1 MRDPATSAWTGRR
14 LGVYQLQERI
24 GTGGMGEVYRA
35 RDTRLGRDVAVKI
48 LPRALITDP
57 DRRSRLEGEA
67 RILAALNHP
76 NIATIHGIEESD
88 GVRALVMEL
97 VEGPTLADRIAQ
109 GPIRLTEACALAAQ
123 IAKGLEAAH
132 ERGIIHRDLKPA
144 NIKVRSDG
152 TVKVLDFGLAKLSET
167 AWRSDAVRAV
177 ADSDAPTTAGPART
191 QAGAI
196 LGTPAYMSPEHAS
209 GQAIDKRTDIWA
221 FGCVVYEMLTG
232 VPAFRGET
240 TSDTLGRIFAGPP
253 DWGALP
259 DNTPEQIRNVL
270 LRCLVRDSNQRLRD
284 IGEAR
289 ITLEDSVF
297 GLREEARK
305 KNPGAVSS
313 KPKVTWASSSRLALI
328 ALMVLLASLFTIGV
342 VLVSR
347 SPQSTIEPPAS
358 EGIVSADAS
367 ARSRDELIGILEG
380 RAQRIL
386 SEMDQARDQMTGEQA
401 ESLGQGDR
409 PSAPDLEQRTV
420 LELHRADLR
429 DLERIRALFEQLH
442 RKHIEALRGQ
452 LWVLAHE
459 IEVEIYH
466 LLYLYE
472 PFRQLVVPT
481 VPNPSGAAT
490 ESIRNRLGL
499 DRLEVRDR
507 RLVVP
512 LLATAFRVEGMFL
525 RTQMESY
532 PASEI
537 RPPVRVNGC
546 VFDRVK
552 AMVRNPIASPSTPT
566 EELPCKP
573 DDASTGGTLAPT
585 PPPLSEYKTWLQL
598 SKGMP
603 AETVKRILGEPDHTT
618 TFGPEEVWY
627 YAAGKYRVFLTDG
640 KFDRW
645 TD

>member
-1 MRDPATSAWTGRR
+1 VTSAWTGRR

-24 GTGGMGEVYRA
+24 GMGGMGEVYRA

-48 LPRALITDP
+48 LPRALTADP
-57 DRRSRLEGEA
+57 DRRARLEGEA

-76 NIATIHGIEESD
+76 NIATIHGIEDSN

-109 GPIRLTEACALAAQ
+109 SPIRVWEACSLAAQ

-132 ERGIIHRDLKPA
+132 DRGIIHRDLKPA
-144 NIKVRSDG
+144 NIKVRPDG

-167 AWRSDAVRAV
+167 AWRSDPVRAV
-177 ADSDAPTTAGPART
+177 ADSDEPTTAGPART
-191 QAGAI
+191 EAGTI

-221 FGCVVYEMLTG
+221 FGCVLYEMLTG
-232 VPAFRGET
+232 LSAFRGET
-240 TSDTLGRIFAGPP
+240 NSDTLGRIFAGHPN
-253 DWGALP
+253 WEALP
-259 DNTPEQIRNVL
+259 DGTPETIRSVL
-270 LRCLVRDSNQRLRD
+270 LRCLVRDSHQRLRD

-289 ITLEDSVF
+289 IILEDSAF
-297 GLREEARK
+297 ALREATRAT
-305 KNPGAVSS
+305 NPASVPP
-313 KPKVTWASSSRLALI
+313 KRKVTWASSSRLALI
-328 ALMVLLASLFTIGV
+328 TLMVLLASLFTIGV

-347 SPQSTIEPPAS
+347 SPQSTIEPPSSA
-358 EGIVSADAS
+358 GVVSADAS
-367 ARSRDELIGILEG
+367 VRSRDELIGILEG

-386 SEMDQARDQMTGEQA
+386 SEMDQARDQMTREQT
-401 ESLGQGDR
+401 ESLGPQGDR
-409 PSAPDLEQRTV
+409 PSALDLEQRTV
-420 LELHRADLR
+420 LELHRADLS
-429 DLERIRALFEQLH
+429 DLERIRTLFEQLH

-452 LWVLAHE
+452 QWVLAHE
-459 IEVEIYH
+459 IQVEIYH
-466 LLYLYE
+466 LLFLYE
-472 PFRQLVVPT
+472 PFRQLVVST
-481 VPNPSGAAT
+481 VPNPRGALMA
-490 ESIRNRLGL
+490 S
-499 DRLEVRDR
+499 VRGR

-512 LLATAFRVEGMFL
+512 LLATVFRGEGTFL
-525 RTQMESY
+525 STQMESY

-566 EELPCKP
+566 EQLPCKP
-573 DDASTGGTLAPT
+573 DDAPKGGTLAPT

-627 YAAGKYRVFLTDG
+627 YAAGKYRVFLTNG